1 MIFWRNSFC
10 SESETNYGTQDKVPP
25 NVVAKRK
32 VSFEI
37 IGIYCI
43 SNVFFEVV
51 WCVFWEYPIHIAL
64 LMVAVNRLFVSL
76 LKSWTL
82 YSTTTCK
89 WHFEIHEKCSLHI
102 QPNFLQ
108 IDQLGLVEIS
118 FTQNL
123 LELSSSLGNCIL
135 AGPRCTWFFLEL
147 LLRSSLKR

>member
-10 SESETNYGTQDKVPP
+10 SESETTYGTQDKVPP

-76 LKSWTL
+76 LKCWTL
-82 YSTTTCK
+82 YCY
-89 WHFEIHEKCSLHI
+89 
-102 QPNFLQ
+102 NNLQ
-108 IDQLGLVEIS
+108 IILWNSWKMQPS
-118 FTQNL
+118 CSTK
-123 LELSSSLGNCIL
+123 LSSNWSVGISWNQLHTKSPRTPFILGKL
-135 AGPRCTWFFLEL
+135 YSGRV
-147 LLRSSLKR
+147 

>member
-1 MIFWRNSFC
+1 MIIWRNSFC
-10 SESETNYGTQDKVPP
+10 SESETNYGTEDKVPP

-82 YSTTTCK
+82 YCYNNLQMTLWNSWK
-89 WHFEIHEKCSLHI
+89 M
-102 QPNFLQ
+102 QP
-108 IDQLGLVEIS
+108 S
-118 FTQNL
+118 CPTK
-123 LELSSSLGNCIL
+123 LSSDWSVGISWNQLHTKSPRTLFILGKL
-135 AGPRCTWFFLEL
+135 YSGRT
-147 LLRSSLKR
+147 